1 MPSHKYLGFNLDQT
15 LNFRM
20 HVNTVIQVVSR
31 KMYVFGKLRQF
42 MSDKSASD
50 VYKSMILPYFDYCD
64 IIYSQTAAEC
74 LDKLQRL
81 QNRGIRICLRSDP
94 RSNVVAIHR
103 SIKIPYLADRRELH
117 LIVHMSSKR
126 NCTDLINNRDV
137 RTWLHDGLLFLLPKP
152 RLNALRR
159 SVGYAGA
166 MLWNAL
172 PMELRAVDDPIV
184 CKTLLKRILIRDVT
198 NYN

>member
-1 MPSHKYLGFNLDQT
+1 MEWCTKNYNVKKNKAMIFGTRSKIKKARGLKVVALGKEIKQVPSHKYLGFNLDQT

-31 KMYVFGKLRQF
+31 KMYVFGKLHKF
-42 MSDKSASD
+42 MLDKSASD

-74 LDKLQRL
+74 EDKLQRL
-81 QNRGIRICLRSDP
+81 QNRGIRIYLRSDP
-94 RSNVVAIHR
+94 RGNVAALHR

-126 NCTDLINNRDV
+126 NCNDLINNR
-137 RTWLHDGLLFLLPKP
+137 HPS
-152 RLNALRR
+152 N
-159 SVGYAGA
+159 SH
-166 MLWNAL
+166 
-172 PMELRAVDDPIV
+172 I
-184 CKTLLKRILIRDVT
+184 IL
-198 NYN
+198 